1 MIIDAYAHVFP
12 ESLIDAVA
20 GVQSGAEL
28 QALKEQ
34 SAYLR
39 HPEPRL
45 VYMDAHGFDIQVL
58 VLARPPVWLGMA
70 PDDIHRLTVVA
81 NDAIAEFAA
90 YRPDRFIGVGVLPMV
105 DEFMMTELERMHTE
119 LGLRGVLIF
128 SNIDGQ
134 PIDEPSMWPLY
145 QRASELELP
154 IWIHPQHAPLHPW
167 IRRDLMDR
175 MVAWPFDTTLA
186 MIRLV
191 LGGVLERFPNLRFI
205 THHMGGMVPYYS
217 KRIEAFANQMVGE
230 YSKLGMADQSR
241 QLTTPVLDQLRLFY
255 NDSVSNGSPSALRCA
270 LDFFGS
276 EHILFGTD
284 FPFGPQHGELWPLE
298 ELETIQQAE
307 VSEEDRENMLFRN
320 AQRLLH
326 LT

>member
-1 MIIDAYAHVFP
+1 MFP
-12 ESLIDAVA
+12 ESLIESVA
-20 GVQSGAEL
+20 AVQSGAEL
-28 QALKEQ
+28 RALREQ
-34 SAYLR
+34 TAYLR
-39 HPEPRL
+39 QPEPRL
-45 VYMDAHGFDIQVL
+45 EFMDAHGFDIQVL
-58 VLARPPVWLGMA
+58 VLARPPVWLGME
-70 PDDIHRLTVVA
+70 PNDIHRLTVLA
-81 NDAIAEFAA
+81 NDSIAEFVAS
-90 YRPDRFIGVGVLPMV
+90 RPDRFIGVGVLPMV
-105 DEFMMTELERMHTE
+105 DEFMVGELDRLHSQ

-128 SNIDGQ
+128 SNIDGK
-134 PIDEPSMWPLY
+134 PIDHPSMWPLY
-145 QRASELELP
+145 ERASALDLP
-154 IWIHPQHAPLHPW
+154 IWIHPQHAPLHSW
-167 IRRDLMDR
+167 IRQDLMDR

-217 KRIEAFANQMVGE
+217 KRIEAFAGQMVEE
-230 YSKLGMADQSR
+230 YSRLGMADQSPR
-241 QLTTPVLDQLRLFY
+241 LTVPVLDQLRLFY

-284 FPFGPQHGELWPLE
+284 FPFGPQRGELWPVE

-307 VSEEDRENMLFRN
+307 VPEEDRENMLFRN